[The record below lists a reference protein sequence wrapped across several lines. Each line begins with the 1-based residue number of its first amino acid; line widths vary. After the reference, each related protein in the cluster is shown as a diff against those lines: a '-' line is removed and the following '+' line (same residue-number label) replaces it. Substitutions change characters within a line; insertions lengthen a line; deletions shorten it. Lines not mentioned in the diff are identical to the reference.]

1 MALLGRSAADAAFD
15 FALAGADGG
24 VIDALACL
32 QAPKRSHAVL
42 LIVSSATVA
51 IAIALPSLL
60 AEELSL
66 LTMAILTLA
75 VLTLWLYLLWLAT
88 LQAEEFCRWR
98 RPQPLA
104 TLQACTYICSP
115 RCEV

>member
-1 MALLGRSAADAAFD
+1 MLWLLLEF
-15 FALAGADGG
+15 LT
-24 VIDALACL
+24 
-32 QAPKRSHAVL
+32 
-42 LIVSSATVA
+42 TVG
-51 IAIALPSLL
+51 IAIALSSLL
-60 AEELSL
+60 AKELSL

-104 TLQACTYICSP
+104 TLQAWAP
-115 RCEV
+115 W